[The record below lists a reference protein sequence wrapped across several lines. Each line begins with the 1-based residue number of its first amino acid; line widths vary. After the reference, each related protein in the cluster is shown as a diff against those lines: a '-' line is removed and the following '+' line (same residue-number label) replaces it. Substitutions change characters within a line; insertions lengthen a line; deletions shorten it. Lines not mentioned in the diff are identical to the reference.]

1 MKIAKT
7 PVIFLAAFTVLTAGC
22 TTSKPALEGQLD
34 PNLGHAVN
42 SNVQAQFVT
51 PTDKQK
57 ADTFI
62 PFDPARAAL
71 ARKNYKE
78 NTVPTPRP

>member
-1 MKIAKT
+1 MKITKT
-7 PVIFLAAFTVLTAGC
+7 SLTILAVFAALTTGC
-22 TTSKPALEGQLD
+22 TTSKPVLKGQLD
-34 PNLGHAVN
+34 PMLGHAVQTN
-42 SNVQAQFVT
+42 TDAQFVA

-62 PFDPARAAL
+62 PADPARAAL

-78 NTVPTPRP
+78 NTVPFPGS